1 MKVAGAALRGILR
14 KITAVSLTFAQCSV
28 EKFSVVHSVL
38 GELCSCVFA
47 QCSTWC
53 NIVKKSAHSAM
64 WAVQLCRVECCSAGS
79 QLSAAGGVVVYLHRK
94 DRWCAGW
101 SDDDDELSWIMNYH
115 LALHCSDCTE
125 VLNLT
130 VEQLHCSWMV
140 QSSVNCWCCWS
151 SSNGRWGI
159 EDDDDKGSS
168 SFMYCNTKLYCSVSW
183 SCLSSSNGQRPQCA
197 WYISPILW
205 IWSLEWSGCRG
216 MMTMMINCHHKHR
229 FVCQLATYLY
239 YMIVW

>member
-1 MKVAGAALRGILR
+1 MSLELKLWKWLGPAALRGILR

-28 EKFSVVHSVL
+28 EKFSVVHSVW

-115 LALHCSDCTE
+115 LSMHCSDCTE

-130 VEQLHCSWMV
+130 VEHLHCS
-140 QSSVNCWCCWS
+140 
-151 SSNGRWGI
+151 
-159 EDDDDKGSS
+159 
-168 SFMYCNTKLYCSVSW
+168 
-183 SCLSSSNGQRPQCA
+183 
-197 WYISPILW
+197 
-205 IWSLEWSGCRG
+205 
-216 MMTMMINCHHKHR
+216 
-229 FVCQLATYLY
+229 
-239 YMIVW
+239 

>member
-53 NIVKKSAHSAM
+53 NIVKKSAHSAR

-115 LALHCSDCTE
+115 LSMHCSDCTE

-130 VEQLHCSWMV
+130 VEHLHCSWMV

-168 SFMYCNTKLYCSVSW
+168 SPHSCTVHSTNTLV
-183 SCLSSSNGQRPQCA
+183 LSQLVLFIFVEWAEAPVCMIHQPNPCPPVNLIIGMKRLQRDDDDDD
-197 WYISPILW
+197 
-205 IWSLEWSGCRG
+205 
-216 MMTMMINCHHKHR
+216 
-229 FVCQLATYLY
+229 
-239 YMIVW
+239 